1 MFHDM
6 YSERSVKCTIF
17 ESMEIFSMCTVIYF
31 KGITTLDIIAVLKFF
46 YVYSH
51 PAYNHIEEQ
60 VQRFTEIRCFSI
72 GFVWLVLI
80 LYFLWHRCG
89 GIKNAKI
96 LPFWR
101 YNKHCL

>member
-1 MFHDM
+1 M
-6 YSERSVKCTIF
+6 CTI
-17 ESMEIFSMCTVIYF
+17 IYF
-31 KGITTLDIIAVLKFF
+31 KGITTLDIIAVKFF

-60 VQRFTEIRCFSI
+60 VQRFIEIRCFSI